1 VLWLLIVF
9 CAVLGLVVGSFLNV
23 VIYRVPRKE
32 SIVSPG
38 SACPA
43 CTTLIL
49 SRDNIPVLSWL
60 ALRGKCRT
68 CKSPISMRYPLIEMA
83 CAALFAGAAAR
94 MGFRADLPAV
104 IALLGGLLA
113 LACIDFEYLRL
124 PKSIVYVTLAMLV
137 VALVPVAALDHE
149 WRRLLVATLCA
160 IAWSAAFFVLN
171 LVSPRLLG
179 FGDVRLALV
188 LGFGLGWLGVRYVL
202 LAFFAA
208 NLVGAVIGAVLIA
221 TKTIKKD
228 QPVPYGVFLALGAA
242 IAIYIGP
249 ELLARFQTLPL

>member
-1 VLWLLIVF
+1 MIV
-9 CAVLGLVVGSFLNV
+9 
-23 VIYRVPRKE
+23 
-32 SIVSPG
+32 
-38 SACPA
+38 
-43 CTTLIL
+43 
-49 SRDNIPVLSWL
+49 
-60 ALRGKCRT
+60 
-68 CKSPISMRYPLIEMA
+68 
-83 CAALFAGAAAR
+83 
-94 MGFRADLPAV
+94 
-104 IALLGGLLA
+104 LLGGLLA
-113 LACIDFEYLRL
+113 LACIDLECLRL

-137 VALVPVAALDHE
+137 VALVPVAALDHQ
-149 WRRLLVATLCA
+149 WHRLLVAALCA
-160 IAWSAAFFVLN
+160 VSWSAAFFVLN

-208 NLVGAVIGAVLIA
+208 NLVGAVIGVGLIA

>member
-68 CKSPISMRYPLIEMA
+68 CASPISMKYPLVELA
-83 CAALFAGAAAR
+83 CGALFAGAAAR
-94 MGFRADLPAV
+94 MGFQSDLPAV
-104 IALLGGLLA
+104 LVLLGGLLA
-113 LACIDFEYLRL
+113 LACIDFECLLL
-124 PKSIVYVTLAMLV
+124 PKSIVYVMLV
-137 VALVPVAALDHE
+137 TLIVALVPVAALDHE
-149 WRRLLVATLCA
+149 WHRLL
-160 IAWSAAFFVLN
+160 IAVFCSVWWFVAFFALN
-171 LVSPRLLG
+171 FASPRLLG